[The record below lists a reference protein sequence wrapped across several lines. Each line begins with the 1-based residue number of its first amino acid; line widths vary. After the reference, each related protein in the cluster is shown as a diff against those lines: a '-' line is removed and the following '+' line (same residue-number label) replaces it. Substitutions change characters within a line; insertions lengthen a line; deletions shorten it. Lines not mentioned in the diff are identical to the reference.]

1 MYFKKWRVIIGFKYN
16 TNSILLTKAT
26 CVTLYLTS
34 TSTPL
39 GISLIFF
46 FFEVRCVVQFIW
58 NWREWLYVA
67 WTVNPC
73 TSLPDSLGN
82 SFWIWMRRKGPWK
95 KETDIWHVWDGNW
108 LQFMFFCYVRK
119 LLTQK
124 LLYTIS
130 ANIKIRML
138 NSIIYMK
145 KAHTTNDSQ
154 ILNPISTIV
163 LSTY

>member
-1 MYFKKWRVIIGFKYN
+1 MTSDNWIQIQHKLNSPHESHMCDPLFNFDLHPSGYFFDF
-16 TNSILLTKAT
+16 
-26 CVTLYLTS
+26 
-34 TSTPL
+34 
-39 GISLIFF
+39 FF